1 MAIDEI
7 TVGELEQRLAAG
19 ARLVDVR
26 EPDEYANGHVPGAI
40 SVPLATV
47 PEHLEAFGG
56 DAATLVICQVGG
68 RSLRACE
75 FLDEQGIEAINVA
88 GGTGAWSAS
97 GRELDS

>member
-26 EPDEYANGHVPGAI
+26 EPDEYANGHVPGAV

-47 PEHLEAFGG
+47 PEQLEVFGG
-56 DAATLVICQVGG
+56 DSAPLVICQAGS
-68 RSLRACE
+68 RSLLACE
-75 FLDEQGIEAINVA
+75 LLDDHGIEAINVA

-97 GRELDS
+97 GRELVS